1 MSSKKVAVLMG
12 GWSVERDVSL
22 DSARSVVTALK
33 ELGHQVIPIDVTLDV
48 PALVKALDPKPDVVF
63 NALHGVGGEDGVIQ
77 GILEAMKIPYTHS
90 GVTASSLSMDKVLAR
105 RIFQTEG
112 IPVPPWK
119 IINFDDLKKEH
130 PMSIPYVVKPINEGS
145 SKGVTIVHS
154 EEDRMR
160 AIKEWSFGPKV
171 LVEKYIPGAEIQVAV
186 IGNKAIGAIEIRPK
200 VGFYDYDAK
209 YTAGKA
215 DHLMPA
221 PLSEEKYQESLDLA
235 LKAHQV
241 IGCRGVTRSDF
252 RFNESDGKF
261 YLLEINTQPGLTN
274 LSLVPE
280 IAAHEGISFPQLVE
294 WMVDQAQCDQ

>member
-1 MSSKKVAVLMG
+1 
-12 GWSVERDVSL
+12 
-22 DSARSVVTALK
+22 
-33 ELGHQVIPIDVTLDV
+33 
-48 PALVKALDPKPDVVF
+48 
-63 NALHGVGGEDGVIQ
+63 
-77 GILEAMKIPYTHS
+77 
-90 GVTASSLSMDKVLAR
+90 
-105 RIFQTEG
+105 
-112 IPVPPWK
+112 
-119 IINFDDLKKEH
+119 
-130 PMSIPYVVKPINEGS
+130 MSIPYVVKPINEGS